1 MATVKTD
8 KAPVVEGE
16 EQVAGQ
22 VAELAVEPVVAM
34 STFRDKAYT
43 SRVLIMPG
51 DRQLTVAKARIEVG
65 TNDKAAMD
73 YLKAHPDFELMAE

>member
-8 KAPVVEGE
+8 KAETVDGD
-16 EQVAGQ
+16 QAAGQ
-22 VAELAVEPVVAM
+22 VVDLPTGPAIAV
-34 STFRDKAYT
+34 STFRDKAYM

-65 TNDKAAMD
+65 TNDKVALD
-73 YLKAHPDFELMAE
+73 FLKTHPDFELMPA

>member
-8 KAPVVEGE
+8 KALEVEGE
-16 EQVAGQ
+16 EQASGQ
-22 VAELAVEPVVAM
+22 VVELAVEPVVAQ

-51 DRQLTVAKARIEVG
+51 DRQLTVAKARIEVS

-73 YLKAHPDFELMAE
+73 FLKAHPDFELLSS